1 MAKSIGL
8 ETPFVMLAGSE
19 LFSLEMSKTEA
30 LMQAFRKAIVVRIKE
45 ETEVME
51 AEKFDMNEYAQMP
64 KPVVIAVSSTWAT
77 TKYGGMPSSSTQLNH
92 SKYKANHVAQMKKK
106 KMRNRYCIQSLLNV
120 NPQHYQRA
128 RFTTVATITKVTTEQ
143 GWYCFRIIID
153 DGTGIAT
160 ITCFSPEAHTFTPNC
175 NELVNIVENKD
186 TRSLPD
192 ALKALENATYV
203 FQYRFGQKAKPR
215 RPNFSLDA
223 VFSASPQPLL
233 RLPLPESATSPPQEL
248 LEQTSSAVTP
258 LPTELD
264 PHQLTK
270 YLAKGFDTSSKTT
283 NKIAKRKLFKDTER
297 GEKTKARK
305 VRLAK

>member
-8 ETPFVMLAGSE
+8 ETPFVMLASSE

-30 LMQAFRKAIVVRIKE
+30 LMQAFRKAIGVRIKE

-51 AEKFDMNEYAQMP
+51 GTVSESSLMTAQ
-64 KPVVIAVSSTWAT
+64 AS
-77 TKYGGMPSSSTQLNH
+77 QL
-92 SKYKANHVAQMKKK
+92 
-106 KMRNRYCIQSLLNV
+106 SL
-120 NPQHYQRA
+120 A
-128 RFTTVATITKVTTEQ
+128 
-143 GWYCFRIIID
+143 
-153 DGTGIAT
+153 
-160 ITCFSPEAHTFTPNC
+160 SEAYTFTSNC
-175 NELVNIVENKD
+175 NELVNTVENKD

-192 ALKALENATYV
+192 ALKALENATYF

-248 LEQTSSAVTP
+248 LEQTSSSVTP

-264 PHQLTK
+264 PHQSTK
-270 YLAKGFDTSSKTT
+270 ELAKGFDTSSKTT
-283 NKIAKRKLFKDTER
+283 NKTAKRKLFEDTER
-297 GEKTKARK
+297 GEKNQGKKSKAS
-305 VRLAK
+305 